1 VWNGALSAA
10 GRIAGART
18 TVTLRGFNLAD
29 LRYATTGYMDYDAQG
44 ALVPML
50 MPAATRSF
58 LLEGRVDW

>member
-1 VWNGALSAA
+1 V
-10 GRIAGART
+10 AGART

-29 LRYATTGYMDYDAQG
+29 LRYATTGYMDYDALG

-58 LLEGRVDW
+58 LLEARVDW